1 MEKQEALEKL
11 KKQEIKLHEL
21 ESLVGINEAHEV
33 RRLFLQHKIGC
44 ELNSISKFSFDP
56 EKIHKKNCEN
66 LIGGISIPLGIAGPI
81 RVNGENTNGEFF
93 IPIATTE
100 GALIASINRGCK
112 VVSMSGGAT
121 SLIEKRGISRAPILK
136 VKDITEARR
145 LKQWIK
151 DNETELKRLAEST
164 SQHIKLLETKT
175 YSNGKYVWVRISFD
189 TEDAMGMNMAV
200 IASEQIVKHIV
211 EKFKDVKVIAL
222 SGNVCV
228 DKKPAA
234 INIIEGRGRIVE
246 TEVKIPGEIVESEL
260 KTTVDEI
267 VEINKSKVWIGGHMS
282 GSLGFNAH
290 VANMI
295 AGIYIATGQDLAHVV
310 DASTSS
316 INMDNDNGDL
326 YINLRIPALN
336 IGTIGG
342 GTQLDTQKECQQII
356 NFDVS
361 GSNNQNFNKTQRMA
375 EIIGAAVLA
384 GELSLHA
391 AFSTNSF
398 ASAHQKLGR
407 NKNT

>member
-1 MEKQEALEKL
+1 MNKQEAIEKL

-21 ESLVGINEAHEV
+21 ESIVGINEAHEI
-33 RRLFLQHKIGC
+33 RRSYLEEK
-44 ELNSISKFSFDP
+44 LNTKFTSISKFSFDP
-56 EKIHKKNCEN
+56 EKTHKKNCEN
-66 LIGGISIPLGIAGPI
+66 LVGGISIPLGVAGPI
-81 RVNGENTNGEFF
+81 KVNGENSNGEFF
-93 IPIATTE
+93 IPLATTE

-112 VVSMSGGAT
+112 VISISGGAT

-136 VKDITEARR
+136 VANINEAKR
-145 LKQWIK
+145 LKLWIK
-151 DNETELKRLAEST
+151 DHSPKLKKIAEAT
-164 SQHIKLLETKT
+164 SNHLKLLEIKS
-175 YSNGKYVWVRISFD
+175 YSNGKYVWLRISFD

-200 IASEQIVKHIV
+200 MASEAIVKYIV
-211 EKFKDVKVIAL
+211 EEFKDVKVIAL

-246 TEVKIPGEIVESEL
+246 TEALISAEIVKSHL

-267 VEINKSKVWIGGHMS
+267 VEINKSKVWLGGHMS

-290 VANMI
+290 IANMV
-295 AGIYIATGQDLAHVV
+295 AGIFVATGQDLAHVV

-336 IGTIGG
+336 IGTVGG
-342 GTQLDTQKECQQII
+342 GTQLDTQRECLQMITY
-356 NFDVS
+356 DVS
-361 GSNNQNFNKTQRMA
+361 GENNEKFNKTQRMA
-375 EIIGAAVLA
+375 EVIGAAVLA

-398 ASAHQKLGR
+398 TNAHQKLGR
-407 NKNT
+407 NKS